1 MLLRRWG
8 MLGLLGIAALSL
20 WLLLAG
26 TGQLL
31 GIDTGPAGMVLLV
44 SAAWMSLY
52 ALQRMPRGQLDNAV
66 SPGEARAWVGFGFT
80 AVAAIYFLAKL
91 HVFQGAD
98 ALRAPDA
105 NAVGRNLV
113 MLLIAWTVLSSV
125 LASRWQGEVL
135 EDERDRRITAQA
147 GGLGRGALTVAVIGL
162 ALMLGF
168 SPAARLA
175 WATHFM
181 IANLLVFMLVAS
193 CLVEYAATVI
203 AYWRDRH

>member
-52 ALQRMPRGQLDNAV
+52 ALQRMQRGQLDNAV